1 MLALRIALRYLAAP
15 KSHRAVNVISA
26 IAVAGVAVATA
37 AIVVVLSV
45 FNGFSELSRRHLSFV
60 DPDLSISAA
69 TGKTVDASA
78 VARVLDARND
88 VAAHTPVLVERGLMV
103 TANGQMPVV
112 AVGIDDDSYRRVA
125 ATDSIVLDGIFTTGE
140 LMPDMPPAAVA
151 SVGVAMQTGIRP
163 SPESTFDIYFPRRR
177 GRINPAN
184 PSGAYVNGALTLAGV
199 FRVDQPEYDTDRLY
213 IPLAVMR
220 TLLERDSSAATPV
233 DVRLHS
239 GADVAATADEVS
251 KALGSDYV
259 VTERER
265 LHPET
270 FRMIA
275 VEKWIT
281 FLMLVFILLIA
292 SFNIVTTIS
301 LLVIEKRDNM
311 ATLRALGTPRHTI
324 AAVFAWD
331 GALIT
336 TAGGMAGLA
345 VGVLLAW
352 LQQHFGLI
360 KLAADPSQLTI
371 SVYPVK
377 IETADVALTAA
388 AVVLLGIGIGQISR
402 LFTRK
407 IA

>member
-125 ATDSIVLDGIFTTGE
+125 AADSIVLDGIFTTGE

-220 TLLERDSSAATPV
+220 TLLERDSTSACIAAPTWPPPPTKCPRLSAAT
-233 DVRLHS
+233 
-239 GADVAATADEVS
+239 
-251 KALGSDYV
+251 
-259 VTERER
+259 
-265 LHPET
+265 
-270 FRMIA
+270 M
-275 VEKWIT
+275 W
-281 FLMLVFILLIA
+281 
-292 SFNIVTTIS
+292 
-301 LLVIEKRDNM
+301 
-311 ATLRALGTPRHTI
+311 
-324 AAVFAWD
+324 
-331 GALIT
+331 
-336 TAGGMAGLA
+336 
-345 VGVLLAW
+345 
-352 LQQHFGLI
+352 
-360 KLAADPSQLTI
+360 
-371 SVYPVK
+371 
-377 IETADVALTAA
+377 
-388 AVVLLGIGIGQISR
+388 
-402 LFTRK
+402 
-407 IA
+407 

>member
-125 ATDSIVLDGIFTTGE
+125 AADSIVLDGIFTTGE

-220 TLLERDSSAATPV
+220 TLLERDSSAATTV

-239 GADVAATADEVS
+239 GADMAATADEVS

-301 LLVIEKRDNM
+301 
-311 ATLRALGTPRHTI
+311 
-324 AAVFAWD
+324 AVFAWD

>member
-125 ATDSIVLDGIFTTGE
+125 AADSIVLDGIFTTGE

-220 TLLERDSSAATPV
+220 TLLERDSSAATTV

-311 ATLRALGTPRHTI
+311 GHPARPRHTAPHHRSRLCLGRRPYHYRRRHGRSGRRR
-324 AAVFAWD
+324 AA
-331 GALIT
+331 
-336 TAGGMAGLA
+336 GMAS
-345 VGVLLAW
+345 
-352 LQQHFGLI
+352 
-360 KLAADPSQLTI
+360 AAFRP
-371 SVYPVK
+371 YKARRRPF
-377 IETADVALTAA
+377 AA
-388 AVVLLGIGIGQISR
+388 HHIRISR
-402 LFTRK
+402 ENRNRRCGSHRCGCSAVRHRHRPDIQALHT
-407 IA
+407 